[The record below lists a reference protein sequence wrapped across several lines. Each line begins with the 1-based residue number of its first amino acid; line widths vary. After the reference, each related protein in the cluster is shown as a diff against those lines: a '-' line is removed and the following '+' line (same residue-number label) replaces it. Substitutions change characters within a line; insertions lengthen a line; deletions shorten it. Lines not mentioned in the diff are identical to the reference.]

1 MAHEISGTRRERD
14 AMVYVGESPWH
25 RRGARIDAGQARDL
39 ELVLE
44 RAGLDFQVGRRAR
57 HVLEAVGPDD
67 PEPVDITRDGV
78 SYRLKRSEKGFA
90 AVRLDTRSEL
100 GDVDDVWHPLQN
112 REAFEPLRSALDDG
126 IASVETGGVL
136 REGREVWMLVR
147 FDRDHVLRTARR
159 QAGGS
164 GDRRFRRLVDTL
176 EGEPGGGILPF
187 GLFYND
193 HSGSRNACV
202 KQTAIRVV
210 CANTLEWSLSRRGG
224 LSVEVPHDHRV
235 RHAWNEAVERLFR
248 ELASG
253 CQALADQREV
263 LKETVLSEEAFSRL
277 VLDRVTVGRFAALGW
292 RIAAA
297 DGGSRWW
304 ERVAEEQEKVRG
316 EVRRLWE
323 EGKGHRGD
331 RSAWEAYNGVVQWL
345 DHSPSAP
352 HAAGR
357 HHALVTGTLARRKLR
372 VYTRLLAFALDGN
385 RGRSMAARD
394 SSGWMDR
401 ERRAPMSPVHPLPT

>member
-1 MAHEISGTRRERD
+1 MANEISGTAEKRD
-14 AMVYVGESPWH
+14 VMVYAGASPWH
-25 RRGARIDAGQARDL
+25 RAGVRIDAGQARDL

-44 RAGLDFQVGRRAR
+44 RAGLDFQVRRRAR

-67 PEPVDITRDGV
+67 PEPADVTRDGV
-78 SYRLKRSEKGFA
+78 SYRLKRPEKGFT
-90 AVRLDTRSEL
+90 AVRLDTGTEL
-100 GDVDDVWHPLQN
+100 GKVDDVWHPLQN

-126 IASVETGGVL
+126 VASVETGGVL
-136 REGREVWMLVR
+136 QDGREVWMLVR
-147 FDRDHVLRTARR
+147 FARDHVLRTARR
-159 QAGGS
+159 QAEGG

-193 HSGSRNACV
+193 HSGYRNACV
-202 KQTAIRVV
+202 KQTAIRVA

-235 RHAWNEAVERLFR
+235 RRAWNEAVERLFR

-253 CQALADQREV
+253 CQALADQREA
-263 LKETVLSEEAFSRL
+263 LKETVLSETAFSRL
-277 VLDRVTVGRFAALGW
+277 VLDRVTMGRSSTLEW

-304 ERVAEEQEKVRG
+304 ETIAEEQEKVRG

-345 DHSPSAP
+345 DHSPRLP
-352 HAAGR
+352 MPRAGS
-357 HHALVTGTLARRKLR
+357 TP
-372 VYTRLLAFALDGN
+372 
-385 RGRSMAARD
+385 
-394 SSGWMDR
+394 W
-401 ERRAPMSPVHPLPT
+401 